1 MARGS
6 RLSRVHDEHLARN
19 RGGQSKQELGATAWR
34 LLMRIGEKHMEEAG
48 ARLTEMGLSPVQ
60 GHFLD
65 ELAKMPPGPMS
76 QLVAR
81 MNVDPGWVTD
91 IVDKLEERGD
101 VVRKP
106 SPEDRRVKI
115 LELTEQGRRTWR
127 EMDDAIVAMP
137 PELVQVGGV
146 ELSVLLRV
154 AERLARAANVEVE
167 PPF

>member
-1 MARGS
+1 MA
-6 RLSRVHDEHLARN
+6 
-19 RGGQSKQELGATAWR
+19 QKAWR
-34 LLMRIGEKHMEEAG
+34 LLMKVAEKQMEGAGECLAK
-48 ARLTEMGLSPVQ
+48 MGLSPVQ

-65 ELAKMPPGPMS
+65 ELARMPPGPMS